1 MRKTIEEAVE
11 KMLKGCGSWKP
22 IFEETWKFVKE
33 ADDNSLGVLFMKA
46 LGGHTEAR
54 YDLGLYIAEGEE
66 GFPKN
71 ERLGLLWIW
80 LAAEAGDG
88 WAMNNL
94 ATMVERG
101 QGVEA
106 NPPEAFRLYKI
117 AAEMGVPQAKQNLAR
132 CYRCGKCGGKD
143 EEEAERLEAEAKAS
157 AQ

>member
-1 MRKTIEEAVE
+1 MRKSIAATIE

-22 IFEETWKFVKE
+22 IFETTWKFVK
-33 ADDNSLGVLFMKA
+33 ATGDNSLGVLFVKA

-54 YDLGLYIAEGEE
+54 YDLGWYFVEGEE
-66 GFPKN
+66 GLSKN

-88 WAMNNL
+88 WAVNNL

-132 CYRCGKCGGKD
+132 CYRCGRCGGRD
-143 EEEAERLEAEAKAS
+143 EAEAERLEAEAKAS
-157 AQ
+157 IQ